1 MYFFPHS
8 HSLMATIVNSLMCTV
23 PDFSMHLLESHQ
35 EAVNCKEEVTGESE
49 RFTRFS
55 HICNEG
61 NGQGLSL
68 QSSSGLKGPL
78 SSEGLRVPT
87 IQVT

>member
-1 MYFFPHS
+1 
-8 HSLMATIVNSLMCTV
+8 MATIVNSLMCTV